1 MKKKADNRFTWVQG
15 AWAAA
20 GIALF
25 IAGIHVINLP
35 DSQLLTVAE
44 HLGLAMFFA
53 GFINLFVYS
62 KKHKVIHGS
71 HWLLADGMST
81 TLLSIF
87 PLFNK
92 MIIPVVIPFF
102 FGIWELFSG
111 ILKFIESRE
120 LEEEGIHGWHRF
132 MIIGMLELVS
142 GVASLLKPIDDFVGM
157 NHVIAIILF
166 VQSCGFLFKIL
177 IYHRLLEKHNIE
189 LL

>member
-1 MKKKADNRFTWVQG
+1 MRKKTNNNFTWVQG
-15 AWAAA
+15 AWACA
-20 GIALF
+20 GIVLLV
-25 IAGIHVINLP
+25 AGIYIMNVP
-35 DSQLLTVAE
+35 DNKLIYVAD
-44 HLGLAMFFA
+44 HLGFAMLFS
-53 GFINLFVYS
+53 GFINLFIYV
-62 KKHKVIHGS
+62 KKNKEIHGS

-81 TLLSIF
+81 SLLSIF
-87 PLFNK
+87 PLFNN

-120 LEEEGIHGWHRF
+120 LEEEGIHGWHGF
-132 MIIGMLELVS
+132 MIIGMLELAS
-142 GVASLLKPIDDFVGM
+142 GVASLLKPIEDFVGM

-177 IYHRLLEKHNIE
+177 IYHSLLEKHKNK